1 MSCRLVTVSFPP
13 SLHHAP
19 CAVRSEHPLAQLY
32 CHSTLEHH
40 HFDQCLMVLN
50 SPVSTLRAAGRGL
63 CRSSRTFTS
72 WIHAQR
78 RKGRA
83 RFIPFRVRKAKP
95 QHRGPRSLAA
105 PDDQRSLCRLIRD
118 IGLLASTRL
127 FQVTPVRPETRVPR
141 RVPLLRGEGPSAAA
155 VGAAR
160 QCHPQVWRR
169 GAAWAGQPLAC
180 AQQWCTVPDTLP
192 GKDDS
197 GSVAFVSIVNALT
210 LLGCVRCSHYPLRV
224 ISGMKRDHSAARL
237 HEHSAPGQS
246 QHPRSPRSP
255 RGVSCPPSPR
265 EHSGGLTLPA
275 TFSSYFSSRHT
286 E

>member
-63 CRSSRTFTS
+63 CGSSRTFTS

-83 RFIPFRVRKAKP
+83 RFIPFWVRKAKP

-105 PDDQRSLCRLIRD
+105 SDDQRSLCRLIRD

-160 QCHPQVWRR
+160 QCRPQPPRKLPPPTGVEEGSSVG
-169 GAAWAGQPLAC
+169 GAAFSVCTAVVHRARHTAREGRFRQRGLRLDRERFDFTWVCPL
-180 AQQWCTVPDTLP
+180 
-192 GKDDS
+192 
-197 GSVAFVSIVNALT
+197 FAL
-210 LLGCVRCSHYPLRV
+210 
-224 ISGMKRDHSAARL
+224 SAACHL
-237 HEHSAPGQS
+237 WNE
-246 QHPRSPRSP
+246 
-255 RGVSCPPSPR
+255 
-265 EHSGGLTLPA
+265 T
-275 TFSSYFSSRHT
+275 
-286 E
+286 